1 MYTVESIESLQA
13 YAGRLQRESQQAAL
27 VRAMRGRRHTS
38 LRSLVRRERADG

>member
-27 VRAMRGRRHTS
+27 VRAVRGHRSTP
-38 LRSLVRRERADG
+38 LRGLVRRGRADS

>member
-27 VRAMRGRRHTS
+27 VRAARGRRGSS
-38 LRSLVRRERADG
+38 LRSLVRRGRTGS

>member
-27 VRAMRGRRHTS
+27 VRAVRGSRSASRRGVVRRGR
-38 LRSLVRRERADG
+38 ADS